1 MLLFTKQIVRKHT
14 QVQILSLPLM
24 DIPITLV
31 AKLGSLVVHV
41 QEYLSRNSNPV
52 DRSAIETIIN
62 DPEINAW
69 VKELEKDALVAVK
82 R

>member
-1 MLLFTKQIVRKHT
+1 
-14 QVQILSLPLM
+14 M
-24 DIPITLV
+24 DISLV
-31 AKLGSLVVHV
+31 LAAKLGSLVVHV

-62 DPEINAW
+62 DPEIAEW
-69 VKELEKDALVAVK
+69 IKVLEKDALVSVK